1 MIKTQQVYFI
11 CPFHCRLKL
20 GKSLQTSC
28 VNFFFAW
35 ADILSEKNPYF
46 GKHLLAKQEMITGA
60 RLRVQDFVTGKNV
73 SFNQSHDKEFYLI
86 FFSGRL
92 FYKSNRKLFSGVCI
106 AWSKHSRGWENSSQL
121 CKPETKSRVCI
132 TVENSP
138 NPSCVYIR
146 LCKQGK
152 CFLLL
157 KCNSS
162 AIFLWMTMLQQ
173 TLKN

>member
-106 AWSKHSRGWENSSQL
+106 A
-121 CKPETKSRVCI
+121 
-132 TVENSP
+132 
-138 NPSCVYIR
+138 
-146 LCKQGK
+146 
-152 CFLLL
+152 
-157 KCNSS
+157 
-162 AIFLWMTMLQQ
+162 
-173 TLKN
+173 